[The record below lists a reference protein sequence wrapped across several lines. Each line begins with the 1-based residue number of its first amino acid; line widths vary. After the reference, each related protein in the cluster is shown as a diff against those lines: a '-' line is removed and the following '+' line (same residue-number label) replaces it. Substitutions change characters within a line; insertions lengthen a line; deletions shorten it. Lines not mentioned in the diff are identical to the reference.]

1 MPKTFTKSSIQLRRY
16 RVGELITKMA
26 ASEKVQ
32 DPQEFNKEV
41 AAIKGRLSSYMSLDV
56 STINRDIRITWQ
68 SGRFIPKT
76 RAIAYASFFGI
87 QVSDLENNTI
97 PQKVNQ

>member
-1 MPKTFTKSSIQLRRY
+1 MRRY
-16 RVGELITKMA
+16 RIGELITVT
-26 ASEKVQ
+26 ASRNAK

-41 AAIKGRLSSYMSLDV
+41 SAIKSRLSIYMGLDV

-87 QVSDLENNTI
+87 GVTEIENTTTQHKIN
-97 PQKVNQ
+97 